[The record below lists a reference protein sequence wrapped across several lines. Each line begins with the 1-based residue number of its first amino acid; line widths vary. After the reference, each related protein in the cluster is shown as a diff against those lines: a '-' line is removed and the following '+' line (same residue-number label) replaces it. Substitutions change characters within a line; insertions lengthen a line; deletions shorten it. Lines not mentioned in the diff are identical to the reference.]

1 VETQTLQSQSLSKQ
15 VSTNE
20 NEVTTGYAPRE
31 PQKKIHKAVKE
42 NRWTVAVAHR
52 RMGKT
57 VAAIN
62 QLIHSALKCE
72 KKSPQFAYIA
82 PTYGQAKRIAWNYLV
97 DYTRP
102 LGGTANVSEL
112 RVDFMGRRIS
122 LYGADNP
129 DSIRGIYLDGVV
141 IDEIGDV
148 HPSLF
153 TEVIRP
159 ALSDRLG
166 WALFIGTPK
175 GANHFKELRDFADD
189 SSNDGWT
196 LREFKASET
205 GLIPEA
211 ELKDARKAMGDN
223 KYQQE
228 FEVSFDS
235 PIVGSYYGE
244 LLKDITSKN
253 HIRDI
258 PTEAATQKFTAWD
271 LGISDS
277 TSIFVCETI
286 GGEVRIMDFYENH
299 GQSLDHYIQWLNDK
313 GYRDYIHILPHD
325 VNVRELQTGKSRLEF
340 LTEAGLNI
348 EVAPKSSVEDG
359 IMAVRQMLPNTWFNK
374 DTTKFGV
381 ECLRN
386 YRRVFNEKL
395 NVYQERPLH
404 DWSSHAADAFRYL
417 AMGINTAGNTKR
429 SDWGKPYESTST
441 GDSYKDQ
448 YM

>member
-1 VETQTLQSQSLSKQ
+1 MLPSQSLSEQ
-15 VSTNE
+15 ELTSE
-20 NEVTTGYAPRE
+20 NEVSTGYAPRE
-31 PQKKIHKAVKE
+31 PQKTIHKAIKN

-57 VAAIN
+57 VCAIN

-205 GLIPEA
+205 GLIPEE
-211 ELKDARKAMGDN
+211 ELKDAQKAMGDN

-235 PIVGSYYGE
+235 PIIGSYYGE
-244 LLKDITSKN
+244 LIKDISSRN
-253 HIRDI
+253 HVREI
-258 PTEAATQKFTAWD
+258 PSESATGKFTAWD
-271 LGISDS
+271 LGVSDS
-277 TSIFVCETI
+277 TSIWVIETI
-286 GGEVRIMDFYENH
+286 GGEVRLMDYFEDA
-299 GQSLDHYIQWLNDK
+299 GKGLDHYVEYLDTN
-313 GYRDYIHILPHD
+313 GYRDYTHILPHD
-325 VNVRELQTGKSRLEF
+325 VAVRELQTGKSRYEF
-340 LTEAGLNI
+340 LTDAGLNI
-348 EVAPKSSVEDG
+348 DIAPKSSVEDG
-359 IMAVRQMLPNTWFNK
+359 IQAVRRMLPNCWFNES
-374 DTTKFGV
+374 TTKHGL

-386 YRRVFNEKL
+386 YRREFNEKL
-395 NVYQERPLH
+395 NTFMEKPKH
-404 DWSSHAADAFRYL
+404 DWSSHGADAFRYL
-417 AMGINTAGNTKR
+417 ALGLDTSSTSKR
-429 SDWGKPYESTST
+429 SNWSKPYESTYS
-441 GDSYKDQ
+441 GDSYKKQ

>member
-1 VETQTLQSQSLSKQ
+1 MHLSQSSSKQ
-15 VSTNE
+15 ESTSE
-20 NEVTTGYAPRE
+20 DVIETGYQPRD
-31 PQKKIHKAVKE
+31 PQKEIHKAVKDH
-42 NRWTVAVAHR
+42 RWTVAVAHR

-62 QLIHSALKCE
+62 QLIHSALKCD
-72 KKSPQFAYIA
+72 KKNPQFAYIS
-82 PTYGQAKRIAWNYLV
+82 PTYGQAKRIAWQYLV

-102 LGGTANVSEL
+102 LGGSANVSEL

-129 DSIRGIYLDGVV
+129 DALRGIYLDGCV
-141 IDEIGDV
+141 IDEYGDV

-175 GANHFKELRDFADD
+175 GANHFKEIRDFAEVEE
-189 SSNDGWT
+189 NWA
-196 LREFKASET
+196 LKEFKASET
-205 GLIPEA
+205 KLIAA
-211 ELKDARKAMGDN
+211 EELEDAKRSMGDN

-244 LLKDITSKN
+244 ILKDLTTKN
-253 HIRDI
+253 HIREI
-258 PTEAATQKFTAWD
+258 ETEAATGKWTAWD
-271 LGISDS
+271 LGMSDS
-277 TSIFVCETI
+277 TSIWVAETI
-286 GGEVRIMDFYENH
+286 GGEIRVMDYYENH
-299 GQSLDHYIQWLNDK
+299 GQSLGHYIQWLDEH

-325 VNVRELQTGKSRLEF
+325 VMVRELGTGKSRHEL
-340 LTEAGLNI
+340 LTDAGLNI
-348 EVAPKSSVEDG
+348 DVARKMSVEDG
-359 IMAVRQMLPNTWFNK
+359 IQLVRSRLPNTWFKKQSKVNK
-374 DTTKFGV
+374 GV

-386 YRRVFNEKL
+386 YRREFNEKL
-395 NVYQERPLH
+395 NVYMERPKH

-417 AMGINTAGNTKR
+417 MIGLDETGSTR
-429 SDWGKPYESTST
+429 SDWGKPIDDT
-441 GDSYKDQ
+441 YKNQ
-448 YM
+448 YL